1 MKISEFIKTLL
12 GYEKIKINDFRIETE
27 EYQGEKIFVATIELY
42 KNEQYRCPICDEKCG
57 KYGYQKNRTKRWRS
71 LDISKF
77 KFYIECEAPR
87 CICPEHGVKT
97 AKIPWAFPDSDYTYA
112 FDMQVAYCAAMQATN
127 FVARRYRIK
136 WGTVGNCVK
145 RVQSNVPL
153 FKPNNFS
160 NLKKIAIDEV
170 KYKKGYKYIT
180 TVQNLE
186 TGEIVW
192 ANDGFGD
199 EVLKKFFE
207 LLSEEERSSILYVV
221 ADGAQWITRQV
232 EKYCPKAIRCIDP
245 FHVVSWGNEALDS
258 VRKRL
263 YSDTKKTICLAEKP

>member
-1 MKISEFIKTLL
+1 MKIEEFIKTIL
-12 GYEKIKINDFRIETE
+12 GYEKIKVLDFRMETE
-27 EYQGEKIFVATIELY
+27 EYRGETIFVATVELH
-42 KNEQYRCPICDEKCG
+42 KNEQYRCPICGEKCG
-57 KYGYQKNRTKRWRS
+57 KYGYQRNRIKRWRS
-71 LDISKF
+71 LDLGKH
-77 KFYIECEAPR
+77 KFYIECESPR
-87 CICPEHGVKT
+87 LICPEHGVKT

-136 WGTVGNCVK
+136 WGTVGNCIK
-145 RVQSNVPL
+145 RVQTNVPL
-153 FKPNNFS
+153 FQPNNFK

-170 KYKKGYKYIT
+170 KYKKGHKYIT

-192 ANDGFGD
+192 AHDGFGD

-207 LLSEEERSSILYVV
+207 LLSDDERSLIEYVV

-232 EKYCPKAIRCIDP
+232 EKFCPNATRCVDR
-245 FHVVSWGNEALDS
+245 FNVVGWANEALDK
-258 VRKRL
+258 VRIRIA
-263 YSDTKKTICLAEKP
+263 SDIKKNGGHS

>member
-1 MKISEFIKTLL
+1 MKNQEFIKTLL
-12 GYEKIKINDFRIETE
+12 GCEKIKVRDFRIETE
-27 EYQGEKIFVATIELY
+27 EYKQETIFVAAVELY
-42 KNEQYRCPICDEKCG
+42 KSEQYRCPVCGEKCG
-57 KYGYQKNRTKRWRS
+57 KYGYQKNRAKRWRS

-77 KFYIECEAPR
+77 RFYIECEAPR

-112 FDMQVAYCAAMQATN
+112 FDMQVAYCAAMLPTN

-145 RVQSNVPL
+145 RVQENVPC
-153 FKPNNFS
+153 FQPNNFK

-170 KYKKGYKYIT
+170 KYKKGHKYIT
-180 TVQNLE
+180 TVMNLE

-192 ANDGFGD
+192 AHDGFGD

-207 LLSEEERSSILYVV
+207 LLTDNERLQIKYVV

-232 EKYCPKAIRCIDP
+232 EKYCPEAVRCVDP
-245 FHVVSWGNEALDS
+245 FHVVSWANDALDE
-258 VRKRL
+258 VRKKV
-263 YSDTKKTICLAEKP
+263 SADTKKNDFPC

>member
-1 MKISEFIKTLL
+1 MRLNDFIKTLL
-12 GYEKIKINDFRIETE
+12 GFEKIKVIDFRKEVE
-27 EYQGEKIFVATIELY
+27 EHHSEVIFVATIELY
-42 KNEQYRCPICDEKCG
+42 KNEQYRCPVCGERCG
-57 KYGYQKNRTKRWRS
+57 KYGYQKKRIKRWRS

-77 KFYIECEAPR
+77 RFYVECEAPR

-145 RVQSNVPL
+145 RVQTNVPL
-153 FKPNNFS
+153 FQPNNFT
-160 NLKKIAIDEV
+160 NLRKIAIDEV
-170 KYKKGYKYIT
+170 KYKKGHKYIT

-192 ANDGFGD
+192 ASDGFGD
-199 EVLKKFFE
+199 EVLKQFFE
-207 LLSEEERSSILYVV
+207 LLSEEGRSLILYVV
-221 ADGAQWITRQV
+221 AGGAQWITRQV
-232 EKYCPKAIRCIDP
+232 EKYCPNAVRCVDP
-245 FHVVSWGNEALDS
+245 FHVVSWVNETLDS
-258 VRKRL
+258 VRKRI
-263 YSDTKKTICLAEKP
+263 STDTKKNDLPC